1 MQNTSKQF
9 PGCGKWDRINST
21 YKHEI
26 FLKNGKKLDGYS
38 KGLLTNE
45 MQDKTVLLE
54 TIIVRLF
61 NKGYLDPQRTSQI
74 DFYFKSYLGD
84 TNEIILSLKP
94 LEYQV
99 FHSKLITNERIVR
112 FLSRFYDQIKRGKI
126 ITKELTDKPYRKNE
140 VDLFSL
146 SEKRFKNQSEL
157 LDWIIKK
164 GKEGFSEGQLQNYF
178 YKYTEKFLSN
188 PS

>member
-1 MQNTSKQF
+1 MQTASKSF

-26 FLKNGKKLDGYS
+26 YLVNGKKLDGYS

-61 NKGYLDPQRTSQI
+61 NKGYLDPLRSLQI
-74 DFYFKSYLGD
+74 NFYFKSYLGD
-84 TNEIILSLKP
+84 TDEEILILKP
-94 LEYQV
+94 KEYRLKHQ
-99 FHSKLITNERIVR
+99 KLISNERIVR
-112 FLSRFYDQIKRGKI
+112 FLERFYKQINQGKI
-126 ITKELTDKPYRKNE
+126 ITKDLTDKPYRKNE

-157 LDWIIKK
+157 LNWMLEK
-164 GKEGFSEGQLQNYF
+164 GKEGAPQGQLLNYF
-178 YKYTEKFLSN
+178 HKYTEKYLSN